1 MDTCVAM
8 LILMSSDL
16 KGGVTAVEQNTAA
29 GWIPTP
35 HISEDLF
42 QVAEINGI
50 NHDWSAG
57 GQ

>member
-1 MDTCVAM
+1 MCGHAH
-8 LILMSSDL
+8 INEQWSQ
-16 KGGVTAVEQNTAA
+16 GGVTAVEQNTAA
-29 GWIPTP
+29 GSIPTP

>member
-1 MDTCVAM
+1 MAM

-29 GWIPTP
+29 GSIPTP

-50 NHDWSAG
+50 NRDWSAG